1 MYMTQAK
8 RTQQG
13 NLLGYFQLSGVLV
26 LVNIVVE
33 VVVVVDVA
41 IMAV

>member
-1 MYMTQAK
+1 MTQAK

-13 NLLGYFQLSGVLV
+13 NLLGYCQLSGVLV
-26 LVNIVVE
+26 LLNMIVE

-41 IMAV
+41 VMVV

>member
-1 MYMTQAK
+1 MTQAK

-26 LVNIVVE
+26 LLNMIVE

-41 IMAV
+41 VMVV